1 MARGATIGIAHYIFF
16 NTQNNLTVKT
26 YYHGLITRW
35 YLYNTFSGITSIGRQ
50 HIQQHITVK
59 ES

>member
-26 YYHGLITRW
+26 YYHGLITCW
-35 YLYNTFSGITSIGRQ
+35 YLYNTFLGITSIRRQ
-50 HIQQHITVK
+50 HITFN